1 MQSRTAPLLGLLGL
15 LLCTTPPALEAN
27 EQGRAAH
34 RWWQSEEV
42 RSELDLT
49 DEQSTSLDR
58 IYQESLPK
66 QRESMRRLNAEEL
79 TLSQLFADMNVQ
91 EIDVTRQI
99 DRVEAARSEL
109 SKTRILMVFRMY
121 RVLSAPQRE
130 TLDEWRTRESDDR
143 RPSGNSRRKRR

>member
-15 LLCTTPPALEAN
+15 LVCTPPALEAN

-91 EIDVTRQI
+91 EIDVPRQI

-143 RPSGNSRRKRR
+143 RPNGNSQRKRH

>member
-1 MQSRTAPLLGLLGL
+1 MRWRTAPVLALLSLTMLTL
-15 LLCTTPPALEAN
+15 PVLEAN
-27 EQGRAAH
+27 EQGRVRH
-34 RWWQSEEV
+34 RWWHSEEV
-42 RSELDLT
+42 RTELDLT

-58 IYQESLPK
+58 IYQQTLPK

-79 TLSQLFADMNVQ
+79 TLSHLIADMNVQ

-121 RVLSAPQRE
+121 RVLTAAQRE
-130 TLDEWRTRESDDR
+130 TLNEWRTRENDDG
-143 RPSGNSRRKRR
+143 RPSPRSRSKRR